1 MSIRVLIADDSP
13 PARDLLAQI
22 FLDAPGLKLV
32 GTATNGL
39 QAVQMVAKHNPT
51 VLVLDAHIP
60 HMDVLETIR
69 EIMDKQPIPIVVVD
83 ATASGESNVAEEVVK
98 AGALAV
104 LQKPTSNTSSDYRTS
119 ATKLVSTVRAMSGVH
134 VIRHP
139 RSANASASQLAPSS
153 ATGSASESKHEPEIV
168 SIVASTGGPQTLG
181 EIFKKLPA
189 TFKLPIVIVQHIT
202 PEFLV
207 SFVGWL
213 NTISPLPVHL
223 AKSGEIPLPGNIYL
237 APGNAHLKL
246 TCNRSFAMSHTPH
259 NLPHMPSGDILLES
273 VAQYYGSRALGMVL
287 TGMGSDGAQGLRAMY
302 DAGAMTV
309 AQERESCVIFGMPQE
324 AISIGGARQTLT
336 PVEISRLLQ
345 QYVL

>member
-1 MSIRVLIADDSP
+1 MSIRVLIADDNP
-13 PARDLLAQI
+13 PARDLLARI
-22 FLDAPGLKLV
+22 FIDAPGMMLV

-51 VLVLDAHIP
+51 VLVLDARIP
-60 HMDVLETIR
+60 HMDVLETIGD
-69 EIMDKQPIPIVVVD
+69 IMNKHPIPIVVVD
-83 ATASGESNVAEEVVK
+83 ATASAESNVAEEAVK
-98 AGALAV
+98 LGALAV
-104 LQKPTSNTSSDYRTS
+104 LQKPTSKTAPDYRASVTE
-119 ATKLVSTVRAMSGVH
+119 LVSTVRAMSGVR
-134 VIRHP
+134 VIRHS
-139 RSANASASQLAPSS
+139 RIANAIASQAATTWSASD
-153 ATGSASESKHEPEIV
+153 TRCEPEIV
-168 SIVASTGGPQTLG
+168 SIVASTGGPQTLA
-181 EIFKKLPA
+181 EIIKSLPP
-189 TFKLPIVIVQHIT
+189 TFNLPIVIVQHIT

-246 TCNRSFAMSHTPH
+246 SCNRSFQMSRTPR
-259 NLPHMPSGDILLES
+259 NLPHMPSGDVLLES
-273 VAQYYGSRALGMVL
+273 VAQYYGPRALGMVL
-287 TGMGSDGAQGLRAMY
+287 TGMGSDGALGLRAMY

-336 PVEISRLLQ
+336 PVEISKLLQ
-345 QYVL
+345 QYVG